1 MDPRALPP
9 RLVIDPS
16 LPPETAAELLSSPHI
31 LRQTRSGK
39 RVSTTSHPALLFLVP
54 ASLVCLSVLTDRP
67 WVFVAG
73 IGAGVIVLFR
83 WIATDN
89 TYRSTRRRLQLAQT
103 HADRYVL
110 PEDLDHPCQ
119 MLLRRAQNA
128 VAAILGSH
136 VHRAGLIDSIDNQVS
151 LPEEIWQIAHR
162 LRRLSAMHAEHRRI
176 VPRDLPPGMEEAFKP
191 YTTALDAAWTSLTR
205 RVRHLEK
212 YAKQVI
218 KADTVYHTHARLEAM
233 AARTPD
239 YQQLIAD
246 TVRDDLARR
255 HIKELSEQAA
265 HVRRQ
270 FEESIG
276 QARQTAGE
284 LLSTPFTDPPAR
296 PPEWP
301 RDATRRASGYGA

>member
-1 MDPRALPP
+1 MDA
-9 RLVIDPS
+9 S
-16 LPPETAAELLSSPHI
+16 L
-31 LRQTRSGK
+31 
-39 RVSTTSHPALLFLVP
+39 HPALLFLLP
-54 ASLVCLSVLTDRP
+54 ALLVLLSVLTDQQ

-89 TYRSTRRRLQLAQT
+89 TSRSTRRRLQLAHT

-110 PEDLDHPCQ
+110 PHDLDHPCQ
-119 MLLRRAQNA
+119 MLLGRAQNA
-128 VAAILGSH
+128 VAAILASH
-136 VHRAGLIDSIDNQVS
+136 VHRAGLIDSIDNRVS

-162 LRRLSAMHAEHRRI
+162 LRRLSAMHAEHRKL
-176 VPRDLPPGMEEAFKP
+176 VPRDLPPGLEDAFKP

-205 RVRHLEK
+205 RVRQLEK
-212 YAKQVI
+212 YAKQVR
-218 KADTVYHTHARLEAM
+218 KADEVYHTHARLEAM

-255 HIKELSEQAA
+255 HIKELAEQTAQMRA
-265 HVRRQ
+265 Q
-270 FEESIG
+270 FEESLV

-301 RDATRRASGYGA
+301 RHTPHQARGYGA